1 MTQPTPAR
9 RRLIQ
14 TALAATATAGVA
26 APLAVQAQGASVT
39 WRMQAL
45 WDGGTTPQKFEER
58 FVARVAELTG
68 GRFKINLFA
77 AGQIVPAAQAF
88 DAVRGGAFELMKT
101 FDGYEAGKIPAFAF
115 TSTIPFGFAESDE
128 YEAWFYER
136 GGLDLVRQ
144 AYAPAGLHY
153 IAPTVYGQEPL
164 HSKVPIRKMADL
176 AGRKGRF
183 VGLASAVMGA
193 MGVSVTPMPTGEVYS
208 ALDKGV
214 IDMADRGDLTANF
227 EAGLAEVAKYVV
239 LPGFH
244 QPTTATAYVANRT
257 AYDRLPAEFKA
268 ALGVAARE
276 VSAALRQHILVTD
289 ATVLAKYQAKGCEII
304 RFSPADIAAARPK
317 AMAAWR
323 TATKGDALANRIL
336 DSQVAFMKELGLLA

>member
-1 MTQPTPAR
+1 MTAHTPAR
-9 RRLIQ
+9 RHLLK
-14 TALAATATAGVA
+14 TALATAATAGVA
-26 APLAVQAQGASVT
+26 APLAVHAQGASVT

-88 DAVRGGAFELMKT
+88 DAVRGGAFEMMKT

-136 GGLDLVRQ
+136 GGLDMVRQ

-176 AGRKGRF
+176 AGKKGRF

-193 MGVSVTPMPTGEVYS
+193 MGVSVTPLPTGEVYT

-227 EAGLAEVAKYVV
+227 EAGLAEVAKFVV
-239 LPGFH
+239 VPGFH
-244 QPTTATAYVANRT
+244 QPTTATAYVANR
-257 AYDRLPAEFKA
+257 AALNSAGSLSKA
-268 ALGVAARE
+268 ALAIAARE
-276 VSAALRQHILVTD
+276 VSSALRQHILVSD
-289 ATVLAKYQAKGCEII
+289 ASVLAKYEAKGCEII
-304 RFSPADIAAARPK
+304 RFSAADIAAARPK

-323 TATKGDALANRIL
+323 TATKGDALATKIL